1 MTRRDALFLAAPAL
15 FAAARAPAA
24 QGEPFHHP
32 PMQGPPLNIAMLI
45 YPAMFTIDL
54 IGPQTFLQRLGNVN
68 VFHVAKT
75 REPVRSD
82 LDIPFTAH
90 HDYASCPKDLDILF
104 VPGGLKGTIPMMG
117 DAATLDFL
125 ADRGARAKLVTSV
138 CTGSLLLGAAG
149 LLKGYKAAGYWMVRD
164 LLPLF
169 GAELVKERVV
179 VDRNRITG
187 GGATAGLDF
196 GLTIAGALRGEDYAR
211 MLQLIVEYDPHPPFD
226 AGAPERAPTPI
237 VEHLDEMR
245 ADELRAARA
254 AAEAAARRLAGR
266 TEGP

>member
-1 MTRRDALFLAAPAL
+1 MTCRDALFHTPPAL
-15 FAAARAPAA
+15 FAAVARSPDA
-24 QGEPFHHP
+24 QGEPCHHTP
-32 PMQGPPLNIAMLI
+32 LQGRPLNVAMLI

-75 REPVRSD
+75 REPVFSD
-82 LDIPFTAH
+82 LDIPFVAH
-90 HDYASCPKDLDILF
+90 HDYASCPKELDILF
-104 VPGGLKGTIPMMG
+104 VPGGLKGTIPMMS

-125 ADRGARAKLVTSV
+125 ADRGSRAKLVTSV

-149 LLKGYKAAGYWMVRD
+149 LLEGYKAASYWMVRE

-196 GLTIAGALRGEDYAR
+196 GLTIAGALRGDDYAR

-226 AGAPERAPTPI
+226 AGAPERAPAPI
-237 VEHLDEMR
+237 VEYLDEMR
-245 ADELRAARA
+245 ADELSAARA
-254 AAEAAARRLAGR
+254 AAKAAAQRLR
-266 TEGP
+266 